1 MGQKTHPT
9 GFRLGIVKDW
19 RSRWF
24 AGRDFAEL
32 LKEDLMLRRYIQSRL
47 QRASVSQIEI
57 ERAPK
62 RVTISVH
69 TARPGIV
76 IGRKGQEVDKL
87 RDELKHIT
95 GKEIYI
101 NIQEI
106 KRPELNAQLVADNIS
121 RQLEQRVSFRRA
133 MKKAIAS
140 AMRMGADGIKIVCGG
155 RLGGAEM
162 ARIEKSEPAGRV
174 PLHTLRA
181 DIDYATSTA
190 FTTSGTV
197 GVKVW
202 VCHGEVVE
210 RRTPGGLRSNR
221 D

>member
-1 MGQKTHPT
+1 MGQKTHPI

-24 AGRDFAEL
+24 AGKDFAEL
-32 LKEDLMLRRYIQSRL
+32 LKEDLMLRRYIKSRL
-47 QRASVSQIEI
+47 HRASVSQIEI

-106 KRPELNAQLVADNIS
+106 KRPELNAQLVADNIA

-190 FTTSGTV
+190 FTNSGTV

-202 VCHGEVVE
+202 VCHGEVVVE
-210 RRTPGGLRSNR
+210 RRIPGVLSQ
-221 D
+221 

>member
-87 RDELKHIT
+87 RDELKHVT

-106 KRPELNAQLVADNIS
+106 KRPELNAQLVADNIA

-210 RRTPGGLRSNR
+210 RRAPGGPAQ
-221 D
+221 